1 MNELVQ
7 ICDLTKVYERKK
19 VAVNHMNLMIPS
31 GRIVGLLGPNG
42 SGKTTLIKM
51 LSGLLVPDQGTIRI
65 SGNAPG
71 PVTKA
76 EVSYLPERTYFR
88 ESMKVS
94 QLIAYFKDFY
104 ADFRPERAMQ
114 MLNNL
119 QIDPNAPLKTL
130 SKGTKEKVQL
140 IMVMSRDARLYLLDE
155 PENSLSADYQQALAR
170 FLEDSARFYRCQL
183 VIATHSPF
191 LLALKGA
198 AVYDL
203 DAQPPCRRPWRE
215 LPAMQTWAA
224 FFRAHQGEWEDD
236 KEENHETR

>member
-65 SGNAPG
+65 NGNAPG

-130 SKGTKEKVQL
+130 SRVQRKRY
-140 IMVMSRDARLYLLDE
+140 S
-155 PENSLSADYQQALAR
+155 SLWS
-170 FLEDSARFYRCQL
+170 
-183 VIATHSPF
+183 
-191 LLALKGA
+191 
-198 AVYDL
+198 
-203 DAQPPCRRPWRE
+203 
-215 LPAMQTWAA
+215 
-224 FFRAHQGEWEDD
+224 
-236 KEENHETR
+236 